1 MNINKTALKI
11 PSHGQLTTV
20 GDEQIITITIESDAT
35 SEVDTLHIAEI
46 RNFDTPPLQVS
57 RVKEKPVSLSP
68 TRNTPFSEEALILL

>member
-1 MNINKTALKI
+1 MNINKTALKF

-46 RNFDTPPLQVS
+46 GNFDTPLASISNERETGFLVTNA
-57 RVKEKPVSLSP
+57 KYSL
-68 TRNTPFSEEALILL
+68 L